1 MFTQEEDVEAF
12 ALRKRGWTIAAIARH
27 LGRDRKTVR
36 GYLNG
41 DRQPGQRASS
51 GPNGF
56 APYAEYVHARLR
68 EDPHVWATALYDEIR
83 RLGFDRSYPRFTA
96 ALRRGQ
102 LRPHCE
108 ACAGVKGRP
117 TIEIPHPPGE
127 EAQWDWLELPGGPWG
142 GEAHLLMGTLAFSGK
157 SRGVFAESEDQA
169 HLVDAIDGVLR
180 RWGGTPR
187 RWRFDRMATVVTPL
201 TDRLARS
208 FATVAKYYGVAVDV
222 CPPRR
227 ANRKG
232 AVEKQNH
239 YSTQR
244 WWRTAAVRTLET
256 AQLAFDRFQETTGDA
271 RRRRGT
277 TVAELAKQEP
287 LQALPP
293 TPFPATLEVQRIV
306 GDSALVAVRGNRYRV
321 PPGLVGTS
329 VTVRHRL
336 GSNVLEVVSAAGLP
350 LSSHRLEPAGA
361 GAIVQTAEQQQA
373 LEQIVLQSFTTRP
386 PCQRKAN
393 RPPGAAALAAA
404 ARLRPSDGDEV
415 AIDLDR
421 YAVLLES
428 TR

>member
-27 LGRDRKTVR
+27 LDRDRKTVR

-41 DRQPGQRASS
+41 NRQPGQRGSS
-51 GPNGF
+51 VPDPF
-56 APYAEYVHARLR
+56 APYGEYVQARLQ
-68 EDPHVWATALYDEIR
+68 EDPHVWATALYDEVR
-83 RLGFDRSYPRFTA
+83 RLGFERSYPRFTA

-117 TIEIPHPPGE
+117 TIEIPHPLGE
-127 EAQWDWLELPGGPWG
+127 EAQWDWLELPEAPWG
-142 GEAHLLMGTLAFSGK
+142 GGAHLLMGTLACSGQ
-157 SRGVFAESEDQA
+157 SRGVFAEGEDQA
-169 HLVDAIDGVLR
+169 DLIDAIDGVLR

-187 RWRFDRMATVVTPL
+187 RWRFDRMATVVTPG
-201 TDRLARS
+201 TGRLLPS

-244 WWRTAAVRTLET
+244 WWRTAAVRTPEQ
-256 AQLAFDRFQETTGDA
+256 AQLAFDRFQETIGDT
-271 RRRRGT
+271 RRRGGT
-277 TVAELAKQEP
+277 TVAELAKQEG
-287 LQALPP
+287 LQPLPP
-293 TPFPATLEVQRIV
+293 APFPATLEVRRIV
-306 GDSALVAVRGNRYRV
+306 GDSALVAFRGNRYRV
-321 PPGLVGTS
+321 PPGFAGTS

-336 GSNVLEVVSAAGLP
+336 GSHALEVVSAGGRP
-350 LSSHRLEPAGA
+350 LGSHRLEPAGA
-361 GAIVQTAEQQQA
+361 GAIVQTADQQQA
-373 LEQIVLQSFTTRP
+373 LEKIVLQCFTTRP

-404 ARLRPSDGDEV
+404 GRLHPSEGGEV
-415 AIDLDR
+415 HIDLDR
-421 YAVLLES
+421 YAALLEEQ
-428 TR
+428 R